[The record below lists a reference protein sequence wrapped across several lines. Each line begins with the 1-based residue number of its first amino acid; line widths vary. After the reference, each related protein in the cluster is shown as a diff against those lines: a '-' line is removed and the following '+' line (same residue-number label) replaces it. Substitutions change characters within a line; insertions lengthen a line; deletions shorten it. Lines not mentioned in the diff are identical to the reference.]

1 VGFTVCLL
9 VGTGV
14 ARNDGLFVCGG
25 GVITVNIDF
34 VGIRV
39 GGMFVNTVGA
49 KENAAQ
55 LNCCIVGCCV
65 GLTVGCIVGLNV
77 GFCVGLTVGCI
88 VGLTVGR

>member
-1 VGFTVCLL
+1 MGATVCLL

-25 GVITVNIDF
+25 GDIIVNIDF
-34 VGIRV
+34 VGVRV

-55 LNCCIVGCCV
+55 LNCCKVGCCV
-65 GLTVGCIVGLNV
+65 GLTVGR
-77 GFCVGLTVGCI
+77 CVGLTVGRI
-88 VGLTVGR
+88 VGLIVGR